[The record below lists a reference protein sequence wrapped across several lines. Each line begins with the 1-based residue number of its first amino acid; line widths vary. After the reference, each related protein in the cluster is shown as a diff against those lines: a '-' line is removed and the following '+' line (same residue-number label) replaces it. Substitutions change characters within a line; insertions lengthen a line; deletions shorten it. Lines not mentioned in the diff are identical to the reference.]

1 MLTLKLHYIIR
12 INKRTLPCIALSLYL
27 LQEMIYAIF
36 SIAFG
41 GGGTAR
47 IFTIIVMY
55 LPLIAMLFFQSDTI
69 IYELHVRGFTKDA
82 SSKVKAPGT
91 FAGLIEKIPYL
102 LELGITTIELMPVFE
117 FDEMRDCR
125 LLDENE
131 LLDYWG
137 YNPVSFF
144 APNTSYA
151 STSEYNREGNELK
164 CLIRECHAHGRIAHP

>member
-55 LPLIAMLFFQSDTI
+55 LPLIAMLFFQGDKRDVKDFFVLLIFFIRNTTN
-69 IYELHVRGFTKDA
+69 GFL
-82 SSKVKAPGT
+82 KVP
-91 FAGLIEKIPYL
+91 I
-102 LELGITTIELMPVFE
+102 
-117 FDEMRDCR
+117 RSR
-125 LLDENE
+125 L
-131 LLDYWG
+131 
-137 YNPVSFF
+137 
-144 APNTSYA
+144 
-151 STSEYNREGNELK
+151 
-164 CLIRECHAHGRIAHP
+164 

>member
-55 LPLIAMLFFQSDTI
+55 LPLIAMLFFQGDKRDVKDFYVLMALIAAFFCVTYLFHPEF
-69 IYELHVRGFTKDA
+69 IYLSYQICT
-82 SSKVKAPGT
+82 
-91 FAGLIEKIPYL
+91 L
-102 LELGITTIELMPVFE
+102 VF
-117 FDEMRDCR
+117 
-125 LLDENE
+125 
-131 LLDYWG
+131 
-137 YNPVSFF
+137 
-144 APNTSYA
+144 
-151 STSEYNREGNELK
+151 
-164 CLIRECHAHGRIAHP
+164 

>member
-55 LPLIAMLFFQSDTI
+55 LPLIAMLFFQGDKRDVKDFLCFNGANSRFFLVLLIFFIRNTTN
-69 IYELHVRGFTKDA
+69 GFL
-82 SSKVKAPGT
+82 KVP
-91 FAGLIEKIPYL
+91 I
-102 LELGITTIELMPVFE
+102 
-117 FDEMRDCR
+117 RSR
-125 LLDENE
+125 L
-131 LLDYWG
+131 
-137 YNPVSFF
+137 
-144 APNTSYA
+144 
-151 STSEYNREGNELK
+151 
-164 CLIRECHAHGRIAHP
+164 